1 MGICCQSKEVICAN
15 NIFDVPVYIDEN
27 KPNNA
32 KNNNNTNNNSANN
45 DNNNTFN
52 KNLNN
57 NNIIIKNINNNN
69 QTSKET
75 EQKSGQ
81 FNKEGKRKSILIKEE
96 SKEIVIKQ
104 SSEEK
109 DEKKSK
115 PKNKKKVA
123 FFAKNNFD
131 MEINTDEN
139 QKKNR
144 KPRSTLS
151 QKKLTNLNFNDF
163 ESNKSNKDSNGP
175 KFQRNKKKAITLVDK
190 NSRLPSKLRGVEMK
204 ISVIQETLVTQKFG
218 DPDKYYK
225 KLKELGSGSYG
236 SVYQAKN
243 IIMDNIVAIKMIE
256 KVEDNMIDD
265 MEIKNEINI
274 LKSLSHPN
282 IVKIYE
288 FYDTVLYY
296 YIVTE
301 YCKKGE
307 LFSYIKNK
315 YSEKQLAVLFYQ
327 VFSGLCY
334 LHEKKILHRDL
345 KLENILITEIEK
357 DKKTNDKYFWVK
369 IIDFGTAKIFEK
381 NKNEKAVVGS
391 SYYIAPEVLHKNY
404 NEKCDT
410 WSVGVILYMLIVGRA
425 PFDGQNDEE
434 IIENIEKGEFNSKH
448 KKLLNSSAEVQ
459 DLVKK
464 LLEVNVK
471 KRLSSS
477 EALKHPWFKKFNG
490 KSLYSNIDKET
501 VMIYLNRLRKF
512 EINSKFQQMV
522 LAFIVHN
529 IPNNN
534 ESKDILKIFRMFNTN
549 DDGKLTKK
557 ELLDGL
563 IKYFNEKEIKKEID
577 DIFLLL
583 DGANR
588 GFIEYE
594 EFLRAT
600 LEQKTLLSNEN
611 LTYAFNFFDGD
622 GCGKITVEKIKKFF
636 VNDKVSEDVFR
647 NIFNEIDSNGDG
659 EIDYDEFKDM
669 MFGN

>member
-1 MGICCQSKEVICAN
+1 MGTCLSLN
-15 NIFDVPVYIDEN
+15 
-27 KPNNA
+27 
-32 KNNNNTNNNSANN
+32 
-45 DNNNTFN
+45 N
-52 KNLNN
+52 KNLLTQKK
-57 NNIIIKNINNNN
+57 IIINQHPSKINFNDTNSKIHSRN
-69 QTSKET
+69 QS
-75 EQKSGQ
+75 
-81 FNKEGKRKSILIKEE
+81 NKEVVEIIKYSEPKKIENKNKEYKRKSNHRKTVSLGEAKVYELEEKLDLKNNTKHSNTHLNCYNEDNNISNEKQFQRKEKRSISLIQKKKMGSQVFKEE
-96 SKEIVIKQ
+96 LKLKVLLNTIIEENSGLPAQKYKVI
-104 SSEEK
+104 
-109 DEKKSK
+109 
-115 PKNKKKVA
+115 
-123 FFAKNNFD
+123 
-131 MEINTDEN
+131 
-139 QKKNR
+139 
-144 KPRSTLS
+144 
-151 QKKLTNLNFNDF
+151 
-163 ESNKSNKDSNGP
+163 
-175 KFQRNKKKAITLVDK
+175 
-190 NSRLPSKLRGVEMK
+190 SKL
-204 ISVIQETLVTQKFG
+204 G
-218 DPDKYYK
+218 D
-225 KLKELGSGSYG
+225 GSYG
-236 SVYQAKN
+236 TVYLAVN
-243 IIMDNIVAIKMIE
+243 IITKQNIAMKKIN
-256 KVEDNMIDD
+256 KVKENEIDD
-265 MEIKNEINI
+265 MEIKNEIEI
-274 LKSLSHPN
+274 LKKLDHPN
-282 IVKIYE
+282 IVKIIE
-288 FYDTVLYY
+288 FYSTPKAY
-296 YIVTE
+296 YIITDF
-301 YCKKGE
+301 CACGE
-307 LFSYIKNK
+307 LYNQIKHQ
-315 YSEKQLAVLFYQ
+315 YTEGQLAVLFYQ
-327 VFSGLCY
+327 VFSGLYY
-334 LHEKKILHRDL
+334 LHTKNIVHRDL
-345 KLENILITEIEK
+345 KLENILISEIEK
-357 DKKTNDKYFWVK
+357 DNNTNDKYFWVK

-622 GCGKITVEKIKKFF
+622 GCGKISVEKIKKFF